1 MSQQAAHMKKLIFT
15 LIASVILVVII
26 VLLFVLGRKK
36 ENQGRKE
43 VLSDVPVT
51 IDTVKKQTLENLVSL
66 VGIIDPTNDVEIISE
81 AKGMVMRVNFKIGDQ
96 VKKGTVLVDIDDLVC
111 KSDMARQEINYF
123 KSKRDFERNK
133 TLYEQNSISA
143 AQLDLSRLDMQ
154 SAENDLTRAK
164 KALDDTKVK
173 APINGTIN
181 TKKIN
186 EGSYI
191 QQNSSIGNI
200 VDISTLKV
208 KLSIS
213 EKDAF
218 VLHAGDSVEVTTDV
232 YPGRIFIGHVENI
245 ASKADE
251 AHTYPV
257 EIRLPNDPKFPL
269 KGGMFGRINF
279 ISITSRDAIAISR
292 DALIGSV
299 KNAQVFVIKDNLAS
313 LRNITIGRESGQL
326 LEVLNGLETGEMV
339 VTSGQNNLSDNI
351 RVVIIK

>member
-1 MSQQAAHMKKLIFT
+1 MKKLIFT
-15 LIASVILVVII
+15 IVGSVALILII
-26 VLLFVLGRKK
+26 FLMFFFSRHK
-36 ENQGRKE
+36 EKQGRQE

-51 IDTVKKQTLENLVSL
+51 IDTVKKQLLTNLVSL
-66 VGIIDPTNDVEIISE
+66 VGLIDPTNDVEIISE
-81 AKGMVMRVNFKIGDQ
+81 SHGMVTRVNFRIGDQ
-96 VKKGTVLVDIDDLVC
+96 VRKGTVLVEIDDLVI
-111 KSDMARQEINYF
+111 KSDLARQEINYF

-143 AQLDLSRLDMQ
+143 AQLDISRLDMQ
-154 SAENDLTRAK
+154 AAENDLTRAK

-181 TKKIN
+181 SKKVN

-191 QQNSSIGNI
+191 QQNASIGNI

-208 KLSIS
+208 KVNIS

-218 VLHAGDSVEVTTDV
+218 VLHPGDSVEVTTDV
-232 YPGRIFIGHVENI
+232 YPGRKFLGHVDNI

-257 EIRLPNDPKFPL
+257 EIHLPNDPRFPL
-269 KGGMFGRINF
+269 KGGMFGRIDF
-279 ISITSRDAIAISR
+279 TSITSRDAIAISR

-299 KNAQVFVIKDNLAS
+299 KDAQVFVIKGNIAS

-326 LEVLNGLETGEMV
+326 LEVLNGLDEGEMV
-339 VTSGQNNLSDNI
+339 VTSGQNNLSDNLK
-351 RVVIIK
+351 VVIIK

>member
-1 MSQQAAHMKKLIFT
+1 M
-15 LIASVILVVII
+15 
-26 VLLFVLGRKK
+26 
-36 ENQGRKE
+36 
-43 VLSDVPVT
+43 
-51 IDTVKKQTLENLVSL
+51 
-66 VGIIDPTNDVEIISE
+66 
-81 AKGMVMRVNFKIGDQ
+81 
-96 VKKGTVLVDIDDLVC
+96 
-111 KSDMARQEINYF
+111 
-123 KSKRDFERNK
+123 
-133 TLYEQNSISA
+133 
-143 AQLDLSRLDMQ
+143 
-154 SAENDLTRAK
+154 
-164 KALDDTKVK
+164 
-173 APINGTIN
+173 
-181 TKKIN
+181 
-186 EGSYI
+186 
-191 QQNSSIGNI
+191 
-200 VDISTLKV
+200 
-208 KLSIS
+208 
-213 EKDAF
+213 
-218 VLHAGDSVEVTTDV
+218 

>member
-1 MSQQAAHMKKLIFT
+1 MKKLTFT
-15 LIASVILVVII
+15 IVATAIVSLIIA
-26 VLLFVLGRKK
+26 LLFFFGNKK
-36 ENQGRKE
+36 ENSVRQE

-51 IDTVKKQTLENLVSL
+51 IDTVKKQSLTNLVSL
-66 VGIIDPTNDVEIISE
+66 VGLIDPENDVEIITE
-81 AKGMVMRVNFKIGDQ
+81 AHGLINKVNFKIGEL
-96 VKKGTVLVDIDDLVC
+96 VKKGTVLVEIDDLLI
-111 KSDMARQEINYF
+111 KSDLARQEINYF
-123 KSKRDFERNK
+123 KAKRDFERNK

-143 AQLDLSRLDMQ
+143 SQLDISRLDMQ
-154 SAENDLTRAK
+154 AAENDLTRAK

-173 APINGTIN
+173 APISGVIN
-181 TKKIN
+181 SKKVN

-208 KLSIS
+208 KVNIS

-218 VLHAGDSVEVTTDV
+218 VLHPGDSVEVTTDV
-232 YPGRIFIGHVENI
+232 YPGRKFLGHVDNI

-257 EIRLPNDPKFPL
+257 EIHLPNNPSFPL

-279 ISITSRDAIAISR
+279 TTITSRDAIAISR

-299 KNAQVFVIKDNLAS
+299 KNAQVFVVKGNIAS

-326 LEVLNGLETGEMV
+326 LEVLNGLEEGEMV

-351 RVVIIK
+351 KVIIVK